1 MQVTIDR
8 AAYDARQLSLTRE
21 IARAA
26 RDALRDTGLAPER
39 LEKAVQN
46 LTFRITAILDG
57 SGDLDFEEDVAIPVV
72 MFTNQDD
79 EVTEVVSSG
88 GTSFMHEYAMSVAS
102 DVLGERSERDR
113 LGDVEP
119 PPNDR

>member
-1 MQVTIDR
+1 MKVTIDR
-8 AAYDARQLSLTRE
+8 SGHDARQLSLTRE
-21 IARAA
+21 IARAS
-26 RDALRDTGLAPER
+26 RDALRESGVAPDQ

-57 SGDLDFEEDVAIPVV
+57 SGDLDFEEDLAIPIV

-79 EVTEVVSSG
+79 KVTDVVSNG

-102 DVLGERSERDR
+102 DILSEA
-113 LGDVEP
+113 E
-119 PPNDR
+119 